1 MTLVFKKMVSVD
13 GNDAGLVWLG
23 HIRKDGVHHTCHNK
37 TKMVQL
43 LFVYVTDSA
52 MPHCLS
58 DLTF

>member
-1 MTLVFKKMVSVD
+1 MALVFQKMVSVD

-23 HIRKDGVHHTCHNK
+23 HIREDGVHHTCHNK

-43 LFVYVTDSA
+43 LFMSQILQ
-52 MPHCLS
+52 CLS